1 MMKTLLYLLLL
12 LWTSTSLAQAERPKL
27 IASGKT
33 DICVGESVIFSLGG
47 QYVWYNWNTGSKAP
61 ETEIRGERPGAVR
74 VFCTV
79 INREGETQFSDT
91 ITVNVFARPTPPAIA
106 YSPSEQLLEAASA
119 DAVQWYYRDGFGR
132 DSLIPGA
139 VSRFYRP
146 QLAGYYFAEAQNE
159 AGCTNRSSVI
169 YVCFRP
175 RVRLIGNPSL
185 CVGSR
190 AILHIS
196 DHFPNYLW
204 SNGETTQSIVFEATR
219 PGTFNLYC
227 RVQSAECF
235 VRSDTV
241 ELRVFAK
248 PQQPI
253 VIYDSVQKHLATQS
267 RGTYAWFKGRNVGVD
282 TVQALNQDSI
292 FIPTESGYYFVVVRN
307 GWGCASAS
315 EPMYVRV
322 IPNGIADALQHQH
335 LAVYPNPNDG
345 TFSIESNEQL
355 SNTASIQLYDFTGKQ
370 IHQELLTD
378 TPIRLSNFVPGI
390 YQLIVSDEKNVYRTK
405 IIIR

>member
-1 MMKTLLYLLLL
+1 MKALLYLLLL
-12 LWTSTSLAQAERPKL
+12 LWTSTAMAQSARPKL

-33 DICVGESVIFSLGG
+33 DICVGENVIFSLGG
-47 QYVWYNWNTGSKAP
+47 EYIWYNWNTGSKAP
-61 ETEIRGERPGAVR
+61 ETEIRGESPGSVR

-79 INREGETQFSDT
+79 INRDGETEFSDT
-91 ITVNVFARPTPPAIA
+91 ITVKVSARPTPPAIA
-106 YSPSEQLLEAASA
+106 YSPSERLLEAASA
-119 DAVQWYYRDGFGR
+119 DAVQWYFQDGFGR

-139 VSRFYRP
+139 VSRYYRP
-146 QLAGYYFAEAQNE
+146 ELAGNYFVEAQNE
-159 AGCTNRSSVI
+159 AGCTNRSAVK

-190 AILHIS
+190 AILHIP
-196 DHFPNYLW
+196 DYFPNYLW
-204 SNGETTQSIVFEATR
+204 STGETIQSIVYEATR
-219 PGTFNLYC
+219 PGTYNLYC

-241 ELRVFAK
+241 EIRVFAK
-248 PQQPI
+248 PAQPI
-253 VIYDSVQKHLATQS
+253 VIYDSVQKHLATKS

-307 GWGCASAS
+307 GLGCASAS

-322 IPNGIADALQHQH
+322 IPNGVADDVHNYH
-335 LAVYPNPNDG
+335 FSVYPNPNDG
-345 TFSIESNEQL
+345 SFSIQSNQHF
-355 SNTASIQLYDFTGKQ
+355 SNQSSVQLYDFTGRQ
-370 IHQELLTD
+370 IHQTLLTD
-378 TPIRLSNFVPGI
+378 APIHVSNVVPGI
-390 YQLIVSDEKNVYRTK
+390 YQLVISDGKSFYRTK
-405 IIIR
+405 VIIH

>member
-1 MMKTLLYLLLL
+1 MKALLYLLLL
-12 LWTSTSLAQAERPKL
+12 LWASTSVAQSARPKL
-27 IASGKT
+27 IASSKT
-33 DICVGESVIFSLGG
+33 DICVGESVIFSLDG
-47 QYVWYNWNTGSKAP
+47 QYIWYNWNTGSKAP
-61 ETEIRGERPGAVR
+61 ETEVRGERPGSVR

-106 YSPSEQLLEAASA
+106 YSPAERLLEAASA

-139 VSRFYRP
+139 VSRLYRP
-146 QLAGYYFAEAQNE
+146 ELAGYYFAEAKNE
-159 AGCTNRSSVI
+159 AECTNRSSLI

-190 AILHIS
+190 AILHIP

-204 SNGETTQSIVFEATR
+204 STGEKTQSIVYEATR

-241 ELRVFAK
+241 EIRVFAK
-248 PQQPI
+248 PAQPV
-253 VIYDSVQKHLATQS
+253 VIYDSVQKHLATKS
-267 RGTYAWFKGRNVGVD
+267 RGPYAWFKGRNVGVD

-307 GWGCASAS
+307 ALGCASAS

-322 IPNGIADALQHQH
+322 IPNGGADAMDYNPIS
-335 LAVYPNPNDG
+335 VYPNPNDG
-345 TFSIESNEQL
+345 SFSIRSDKQL
-355 SNTASIQLYDFTGKQ
+355 STQSSVQLFDFTGRL
-370 IHQELLTD
+370 IHQTLLTD
-378 TPIRLSNFVPGI
+378 APIHISNVVPGI
-390 YQLIVSDEKNVYRTK
+390 YQLVITDGKTSYRTK
-405 IIIR
+405 VIIR

>member
-1 MMKTLLYLLLL
+1 MMKALLYLVLL
-12 LWTSTSLAQAERPKL
+12 LWASASVAQSARPKL

-33 DICVGESVIFSLGG
+33 DICVGENVIFSLSG

-106 YSPSEQLLEAASA
+106 YFPAERLLEAASA

-146 QLAGYYFAEAQNE
+146 ELSGYYFVEAKNE
-159 AGCTNRSSVI
+159 AGCTNSSSVI

-190 AILHIS
+190 AILHIP

-204 SNGETTQSIVFEATR
+204 STGETTQSIVYEATR
-219 PGTFNLYC
+219 PGTYNLYC

-241 ELRVFAK
+241 EIRVFAK
-248 PQQPI
+248 PEQPI
-253 VIYDSVQKHLATQS
+253 VIYDSVQKHLATKS
-267 RGTYAWFKGRNVGVD
+267 RGAYAWFKGRNVDVD

-307 GWGCASAS
+307 GLGCASAS
-315 EPMYVRV
+315 KPVYVRV
-322 IPNGIADALQHQH
+322 IPNGVADDVHYH
-335 LAVYPNPNDG
+335 RFSVSPNPNDG
-345 TFSIESNEQL
+345 SFSILSNQQL
-355 SNTASIQLYDFTGKQ
+355 SSQASVQLYDFTGKL
-370 IHQELLTD
+370 IHQTLLTD
-378 TPIRLSNFVPGI
+378 APIQLSNVIPGI
-390 YQLIVSDEKNVYRTK
+390 YQLVIRDGNSNYKTK
-405 IIIR
+405 VIIR